1 MGPSFHEC
9 LMLLHLAQK
18 SVSLYYDHSEQF
30 MLTVL
35 MIICHYLFSP
45 LWISTSHPTESL
57 LFPNCYLFM
66 HTFQLQPAGVKIVL
80 FRARSPPALAGGGG
94 VVVVWRYVTGA
105 TPDSAKTQT
114 VTASRHRRKFQYH
127 IWLRTRTPPPPLEIQ
142 TNLREVW
149 SWIIA
154 EKAPTRAFSW
164 LKED

>member
-30 MLTVL
+30 MLTDL
-35 MIICHYLFSP
+35 KIICHYLFSP

-80 FRARSPPALAGGGG
+80 FRARSPPALAGGGAG
-94 VVVVWRYVTGA
+94 GCMTLCHRS
-105 TPDSAKTQT
+105 DS
-114 VTASRHRRKFQYH
+114 
-127 IWLRTRTPPPPLEIQ
+127 WLRQDPDRDGFTTQAEVPISYLTEDQDTTTSTRDSNESSGSLKLD
-142 TNLREVW
+142 NHREG
-149 SWIIA
+149 
-154 EKAPTRAFSW
+154 PN
-164 LKED
+164 